1 VVVSFLIC
9 STKQMRPLF
18 TDGIN
23 SLLDFILGI
32 VSYKFPS
39 IIPVF
44 LGYQFVWKPDSNKLV
59 DTAEF
64 VIGFMLYM
72 ALDTA

>member
-1 VVVSFLIC
+1 
-9 STKQMRPLF
+9 MRPLF

-23 SLLDFILGI
+23 SLLVFILGI

>member
-1 VVVSFLIC
+1 
-9 STKQMRPLF
+9 MRPLF